1 MSSLIRSAARR
12 AASVDVAG
20 QVWLLAGAAA
30 LSWLPFLGVTLTRDE
45 AGLLMVGSQ
54 WGPGRSLYGDYW
66 VDRPPLLIAL
76 FGGVSLLG
84 EGTAARLMGSVAA
97 AASVFAAAAL
107 GRAIAPRVP
116 RAPVALAAVAAVATA
131 TPLMGAGA
139 VNAESLAVPFVLAGS
154 WAMVRALGHRSA
166 GQAVRFA
173 LLVGVFG
180 ASAALVK
187 QSFVDV
193 FVFAAAALVVHARQG
208 GEHRR
213 RALVLAGALTCG
225 GLLTGVAVLGV
236 AALLGSD
243 PVELWDALVV
253 FRGEAAAVLAAS
265 GTAATVQ
272 RFAILI
278 AALVATA
285 LPLVV
290 LSVLPALLRPPT
302 APSAAPDTSAGLE
315 GTRPTAQLTTDLR
328 LPAVMVLAWELFGV
342 ILGGSY
348 WLHYLLALVPGTA
361 LLVGVALQR
370 HPSVGRTLQATIAV
384 ASISTILAIA
394 INVMHPEPVPE
405 QASIDYLRAHAAPG
419 DTGVVAFG
427 APNILYSAG
436 LTSPYPHLWSLPV
449 RVRDP
454 QLHDLAAV
462 LAGPSRP
469 DWLVMTGSSIAT
481 WGVDEDA
488 AQPLV
493 ERYYTYRAAAD
504 GFHIYSLVTKIP

>member
-12 AASVDVAG
+12 AASVAVAG

-84 EGTAARLMGSVAA
+84 EGAAARLMGSVAA

-116 RAPVALAAVAAVATA
+116 RAPVVLAAVAAVATA

-154 WAMVRALGHRSA
+154 SAMVRALGHRSS
-166 GQAVRFA
+166 GHAVRFA

-187 QSFVDV
+187 QNFVDV

-253 FRGEAAAVLAAS
+253 FRGEASAVLAAS
-265 GTAATVQ
+265 ATAATVQ

-290 LSVLPALLRPPT
+290 LSVLPALLRPRT
-302 APSAAPDTSAGLE
+302 APSAAPRSSGLE
-315 GTRPTAQLTTDLR
+315 RTRPTAQLTTDLR

-342 ILGGSY
+342 IFGGSY
-348 WLHYLLALVPGTA
+348 WLHYLLALVPGIA

-462 LAGPSRP
+462 LAGPDRP

-504 GFHIYSLVTKIP
+504 GFQIYSLIKKIP